1 MSEDKSNQEAKTD
14 QPRPK
19 RTLGR
24 EELFDVFKADGEAEL
39 FARPTSKK
47 SGIETETR
55 SGPSIQHQI
64 HDSQGPSITHEISD
78 AFGPA
83 IDHSLMDDDG
93 PSNNHAEISDADGPS
108 IAHHMSDGVGPTIK
122 HAEIS
127 DADGPSIAHHMSDG
141 VGPTIKHAEISD
153 ANGPSIAHHMSDGVG
168 PTIKH
173 PEISDADG
181 PSIAHHMSDAQGPV
195 IKRALDNTNVKLPT
209 ISNPLSSIA
218 RTNAPKTNHQP
229 ENTAPSQPAH
239 QLDTFS
245 IHMAE
250 RIAKM
255 KSAQKETKAKMDQLE
270 ASTNELQGEPIPKG
284 KK

>member
-1 MSEDKSNQEAKTD
+1 MSEDKSNQKAKTD

-122 HAEIS
+122 H
-127 DADGPSIAHHMSDG
+127 
-141 VGPTIKHAEISD
+141 
-153 ANGPSIAHHMSDGVG
+153 
-168 PTIKH
+168 

-195 IKRALDNTNVKLPT
+195 IKRALDNTNVKQPT
-209 ISNPLSSIA
+209 ISTTLSSIA

>member
-55 SGPSIQHQI
+55 SGPFIQHQI

-93 PSNNHAEISDADGPS
+93 PSN
-108 IAHHMSDGVGPTIK
+108 K

-195 IKRALDNTNVKLPT
+195 IKRALDNTNVKQPT
-209 ISNPLSSIA
+209 ISTTLSSIA

>member
-1 MSEDKSNQEAKTD
+1 
-14 QPRPK
+14 
-19 RTLGR
+19 
-24 EELFDVFKADGEAEL
+24 
-39 FARPTSKK
+39 
-47 SGIETETR
+47 
-55 SGPSIQHQI
+55 
-64 HDSQGPSITHEISD
+64 
-78 AFGPA
+78 
-83 IDHSLMDDDG
+83 
-93 PSNNHAEISDADGPS
+93 
-108 IAHHMSDGVGPTIK
+108 MSDGVGPTIK
-122 HAEIS
+122 HA
-127 DADGPSIAHHMSDG
+127 
-141 VGPTIKHAEISD
+141 
-153 ANGPSIAHHMSDGVG
+153 
-168 PTIKH
+168 
-173 PEISDADG
+173 EISDADG

-209 ISNPLSSIA
+209 ISTPLSSIT

-229 ENTAPSQPAH
+229 ENTVPSQPAH

>member
-1 MSEDKSNQEAKTD
+1 MSEDKSNQKAKTD

-55 SGPSIQHQI
+55 SGPFIQHQI

-108 IAHHMSDGVGPTIK
+108 IAHHMSDGVGPI
-122 HAEIS
+122 
-127 DADGPSIAHHMSDG
+127 
-141 VGPTIKHAEISD
+141 
-153 ANGPSIAHHMSDGVG
+153 
-168 PTIKH
+168 IKH

-195 IKRALDNTNVKLPT
+195 IKRALDNTNVKQPT
-209 ISNPLSSIA
+209 ISTTLSSIA